1 MSKKPYRKC
10 VFLSRARE
18 VAFWAPKCVLGPK
31 NRFWAPKAPKRQKV
45 ALFAPWRPGGAS
57 RPQTLIGVMVFH
69 PSEGAKK
76 RQAPFLAPKCVLGRK
91 NALWAQKRTL
101 GRKTPFGRKSDPL
114 APRVRQGPRARVL
127 GSEYSST
134 RIRVLEYSD
143 PSTRALG
150 PCRTRG
156 AKGSLLRPKGV
167 FRPKVRFW
175 AQSAFLR
182 PKTHFGAKKG
192 ACRFLAPSEGW
203 KTITPIRVWGLLA
216 PPGRQGAK
224 SATFWRLGAFGA
236 QKRFLGPKTHFG
248 AQNATSRA
256 RLRNT
261 HFLYGFL
268 LILGAVGAQNA
279 FFAQNCAFPPQSAFL
294 GPKCVFGPQNAFWGQ
309 KGVSS
314 LFGPLGRVEN
324 HYSYKGLGPAGAAG
338 APRREKCDFLAF
350 GGFWGPKAVFGPQN
364 AFWGPKRNFPRPA
377 QKHTF
382 SVWFLA
388 HFGGRWGPKCVFGA
402 KSRFLAPKCVL
413 GPKVRFGGKIPLLG
427 PRCRLGHPEHQ
438 FSIGFNRGRRQLVT
452 DGMQCS

>member
-1 MSKKPYRKC
+1 MFQDTQWKKRIDAT
-10 VFLSRARE
+10 RRI
-18 VAFWAPKCVLGPK
+18 
-31 NRFWAPKAPKRQKV
+31 
-45 ALFAPWRPGGAS
+45 S
-57 RPQTLIGVMVFH
+57 RPLLAEPPGP
-69 PSEGAKK
+69 PST
-76 RQAPFLAPKCVLGRK
+76 RDL
-91 NALWAQKRTL
+91 
-101 GRKTPFGRKSDPL
+101 
-114 APRVRQGPRARVL
+114 
-127 GSEYSST
+127 EYSRS
-134 RIRVLEYSD
+134 RVLEYS
-143 PSTRALG
+143 STRALG

-224 SATFWRLGAFGA
+224 GATFWRFGAFGA
-236 QKRFLGPKTHFG
+236 QKLFLGPKTHFW

-256 RLRNT
+256 GLRNT

-279 FFAQNCAFPPQSAFL
+279 FFAQNGAFPPQSAFL
-294 GPKCVFGPQNAFWGQ
+294 GPKCAFGPQNAFWGQ

-324 HYSYKGLGPAGAAG
+324 HYSSKGLGPAGAAG

-350 GGFWGPKAVFGPQN
+350 GGSWRPKPVFGPQN
-364 AFWGPKRNFPRPA
+364 AFWGPKRIFPGPA
-377 QKHTF
+377 QKP
-382 SVWFLA
+382 SFLYYLW
-388 HFGGRWGPKCVFGA
+388 HDFGGRLRPKGDSGA
-402 KSRFLAPKCVL
+402 KSRFFAQKCVL
-413 GPKVRFGGKIPLLG
+413 GPKVRFWAQKRILWPKGGFVALWPPREGGKPLVL
-427 PRCRLGHPEHQ
+427 
-438 FSIGFNRGRRQLVT
+438 
-452 DGMQCS
+452 